1 MIYISYFLIACVLFI
16 GVTIWREI
24 KLKESNTM
32 IKLLNEII
40 NTYAERKGDVEGRL
54 SDGTKFK
61 IEKDKKAWGFSILIK
76 SQDER
81 EGYDK

>member
-32 IKLLNEII
+32 IKLLNERK
-40 NTYAERKGDVEGRL
+40 AEYK
-54 SDGTKFK
+54 
-61 IEKDKKAWGFSILIK
+61 
-76 SQDER
+76 
-81 EGYDK
+81 